1 MLFPRKAHTAVVYI
15 QWVAKPP
22 FPVSITWILLPT
34 TEGANGLPVIT
45 RQDANDDREGTMS
58 ETTLDTTMSHD
69 ELVARIAE
77 RAFDRS
83 IFTVYTNTQRV
94 LQRSVKGQYPHLV
107 AVGKVDQQV
116 EMVGMVETVESLHD
130 LDAAARRWRSL
141 EHLQAAMYL
150 YVPRGYCTDARTL
163 CLRQH
168 IRISDFRHYW
178 FEGDELHV
186 ARCFA

>member
-1 MLFPRKAHTAVVYI
+1 
-15 QWVAKPP
+15 
-22 FPVSITWILLPT
+22 
-34 TEGANGLPVIT
+34 
-45 RQDANDDREGTMS
+45 MS
-58 ETTLDTTMSHD
+58 DTTLDTVMPHG
-69 ELVARIAE
+69 ELVRRIAE
-77 RAFDRS
+77 RAFDTR
-83 IFTVYTNTQRV
+83 IFTVYINTQRV

-107 AVGKVDQQV
+107 AVGKVDQRV
-116 EMVGMVETVESLHD
+116 EMVGMVETEESLQN
-130 LDAAARRWRSL
+130 LEAAARRWHSL

-178 FEGDELHV
+178 FEGDELHM